1 LRLFEDIEDGKEDV
15 TPPTITVIFPKGPI
29 LEWEPEITLSISAW
43 DESGIDEVIFR
54 LNGIELPGV
63 ELADGVATVTT
74 KLHKVDENQV
84 EVEVTDKAG
93 NRTSVKWSFD
103 ILPTGP
109 PTGDHICEI
118 WFRFTQDYE
127 LVPEQRADGLYLV
140 SAKPT
145 LIAGEYTQIFG
156 RGEEVTGYIEASGT
170 RQELKVIFDENG
182 VPVRA
187 VGSSYGITASG
198 SDSYGNTFEAVIRLK
213 LNASLSPDMQL
224 TGLTAE
230 MSLLSQVKGKS
241 ADYINTEHYIVIPEP
256 DPKDPTRVIYHGVG
270 TGVLTRMTGF
280 TSVGMHAMKLTPG
293 LNMVS
298 LPLKPLEPYTAR
310 SFARE
315 LGATVIIRYD
325 EANRRF
331 AGFTPKAPGDGFPM
345 EAGKGYIINVL
356 EPTEVELLGTIWGNV
371 SLPEA
376 APPTVNGSAW
386 AIVVSGSVLDGE
398 TMSARD
404 RTYIATV
411 KNLRTGAVA
420 AEIVGADGYFAA
432 AWADLSRKAVAEAGD
447 RVEVAVIDGSG
458 DVVSGPFVSEITPD
472 EIRNAV
478 VNVRLRLGDIIPA
491 KPALLQNYPNPFNP
505 ETWIPYQLA
514 EYADVAIRIYSVS
527 GRLVRTL
534 NVGYKPAGTYI
545 RKHRAAYWDGKND
558 WGEKTTSGVYFYQF
572 EAGNFRSTRK
582 LAILK

>member
-1 LRLFEDIEDGKEDV
+1 
-15 TPPTITVIFPKGPI
+15 
-29 LEWEPEITLSISAW
+29 
-43 DESGIDEVIFR
+43 
-54 LNGIELPGV
+54 
-63 ELADGVATVTT
+63 
-74 KLHKVDENQV
+74 
-84 EVEVTDKAG
+84 
-93 NRTSVKWSFD
+93 
-103 ILPTGP
+103 
-109 PTGDHICEI
+109 
-118 WFRFTQDYE
+118 
-127 LVPEQRADGLYLV
+127 
-140 SAKPT
+140 
-145 LIAGEYTQIFG
+145 
-156 RGEEVTGYIEASGT
+156 
-170 RQELKVIFDENG
+170 
-182 VPVRA
+182 
-187 VGSSYGITASG
+187 
-198 SDSYGNTFEAVIRLK
+198 
-213 LNASLSPDMQL
+213 
-224 TGLTAE
+224 

-241 ADYINTEHYIVIPEP
+241 ADYINTEHYIVILEP

-325 EANRRF
+325 EANQRF
-331 AGFTPKAPGDGFPM
+331 AGFTPKAPGDGFPI

-371 SLPEA
+371 FLPEA
-376 APPTVNGSAW
+376 APPATHGSAW

-420 AEIVGADGYFAA
+420 TEIVDADGYFAA

-458 DVVSGPFVSEITPD
+458 DVVSGPLVSEITPD

-505 ETWIPYQLA
+505 ETWIPYQLV
-514 EYADVAIRIYSVS
+514 EDVDVSIKVFDVA
-527 GRLVRTL
+527 GQLVKTL
-534 NVGYKPAGTYI
+534 DLGHKAAGAYTS
-545 RKHRAAYWDGKND
+545 RSKAAYWGGTNEF
-558 WGEKTTSGVYFYQF
+558 GEHVASGLYFYNIQ
-572 EAGNFRSTRK
+572 AGEFAATRK
-582 LAILK
+582 LVISK

>member
-1 LRLFEDIEDGKEDV
+1 
-15 TPPTITVIFPKGPI
+15 
-29 LEWEPEITLSISAW
+29 
-43 DESGIDEVIFR
+43 
-54 LNGIELPGV
+54 
-63 ELADGVATVTT
+63 
-74 KLHKVDENQV
+74 
-84 EVEVTDKAG
+84 
-93 NRTSVKWSFD
+93 
-103 ILPTGP
+103 
-109 PTGDHICEI
+109 
-118 WFRFTQDYE
+118 
-127 LVPEQRADGLYLV
+127 
-140 SAKPT
+140 
-145 LIAGEYTQIFG
+145 
-156 RGEEVTGYIEASGT
+156 
-170 RQELKVIFDENG
+170 
-182 VPVRA
+182 
-187 VGSSYGITASG
+187 
-198 SDSYGNTFEAVIRLK
+198 
-213 LNASLSPDMQL
+213 
-224 TGLTAE
+224 
-230 MSLLSQVKGKS
+230 
-241 ADYINTEHYIVIPEP
+241 
-256 DPKDPTRVIYHGVG
+256 
-270 TGVLTRMTGF
+270 
-280 TSVGMHAMKLTPG
+280 
-293 LNMVS
+293 MVS

-325 EANRRF
+325 EANQRF

-420 AEIVGADGYFAA
+420 TEIVDADGYFAA

-458 DVVSGPFVSEITPD
+458 DIVSGPFVSEITPD

-505 ETWIPYQLA
+505 ETWIPYQLV
-514 EYADVAIRIYSVS
+514 EDVDVSIKVFDVS

-534 NVGYKPAGTYI
+534 KLGHRSAGFYTT
-545 RKHRAAYWDGKND
+545 RERSAYWDGRNEA
-558 WGEKTTSGVYFYQF
+558 GEQVSSGIYFYTVQSGEF
-572 EAGNFRSTRK
+572 T
-582 LAILK
+582 AIKMMVVAR